1 MKRLAILVSAAAAPI
16 HIAPASA
23 AVFIDETSKHGFESA
38 AAVALETGLSE
49 PIPESPALV
58 SGIPETATWGMMLIG
73 FATTGLVLRRRKN
86 RPISFS

>member
-16 HIAPASA
+16 HISPANA
-23 AVFIDETSKHGFESA
+23 AVFIDETPKHGFEGA

-49 PIPESPALV
+49 ALPETPIPV

-73 FATTGLVLRRRKN
+73 FGATGLVLRRRKN